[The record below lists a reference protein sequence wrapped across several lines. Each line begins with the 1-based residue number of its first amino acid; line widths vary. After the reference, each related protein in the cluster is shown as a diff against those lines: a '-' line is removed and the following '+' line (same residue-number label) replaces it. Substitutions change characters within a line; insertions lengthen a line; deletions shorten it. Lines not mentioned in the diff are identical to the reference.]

1 MKKTVYD
8 FSEAIK
14 QANTW
19 YKPRELSNILKDAA
33 LHLAHL
39 VQSQPEAV
47 CAVQCA
53 IKDACDFLDTI
64 KETEVEQ

>member
-1 MKKTVYD
+1 MKTTVYD

-19 YKPRELSNILKDAA
+19 YKPSELSEILKDAA

-39 VQSQPEAV
+39 IQSYPEAV
-47 CAVQCA
+47 CTV
-53 IKDACDFLDTI
+53 
-64 KETEVEQ
+64 

>member
-8 FSEAIK
+8 FTEAIK

-19 YKPRELSNILKDAA
+19 YKPSELSGILKDAA

-39 VQSQPEAV
+39 VLSQPEAV
-47 CAVQCA
+47 STVQCA
-53 IKDACDFLDTI
+53 IKDACDFLDEI
-64 KETEVEQ
+64 KEREVER

>member
-19 YKPRELSNILKDAA
+19 YKPSELSEILKDAA
-33 LHLAHL
+33 LRLAAL
-39 VQSQPEAV
+39 NDNGTDLIRDL
-47 CAVQCA
+47 QCA
-53 IKDACDFLDTI
+53 TLNVCEFLDSI
-64 KETEVEQ
+64 KEREVEQ